1 MCTIELLGNGT
12 FYSTSRDHNQPIER
26 SEFNEVLHK
35 LYYKM
40 KTK

>member
-12 FYSTSRDHNQPIER
+12 FYSISRDHNQPIER
-26 SEFNEVLHK
+26 SEFNEVLYK